1 MKTTIR
7 ERLHRGLWGIGAVLT
22 SALLIGASA
31 NAQSENTIQVN
42 VGESVTM
49 AVENVAKIAIA
60 DPTVADVVSLS
71 ESEISIIGKKVG
83 PTTLTI
89 VRTEGKPTQIFRVE
103 VGNDSAVA
111 TIRKVVGSRNI
122 NVRVIGDTIVL
133 DGKVTDELEY
143 QRAAAVAA
151 AYNKDKV
158 VNLLEIE
165 RPRQIKIRTRI
176 AEVSMDAVKHLG
188 LKWFGAGGEIRYSA
202 AFLSPGEIAGQSF
215 GSSYISGL
223 SQPQVNGGSAVQGP
237 SVDQSAVEV
246 ALQLLMTKGYAKLL
260 SEPTLVTYNGKEAS
274 FLVGQQWPIV
284 QQLPQSFTVEY
295 KDIGVR
301 MKIKPTA
308 DSQNQINTVIHAEV
322 SKVVGAVSGFQIPII
337 GIKQSDATLQV
348 KDGQT
353 IAIAGLLDNDINR
366 DTLRKFPWL
375 ADIPI
380 IGVLFRNKEH
390 DQSQREVLF
399 FVTPSVIKDLEAEV
413 AGAAKSPVMKE
424 WIGKESTDKVLEAP
438 DKKDDWGMHDFDH
451 MGIPQS
457 EPAAKPAGSSKP
469 AAASPQGSKEPA
481 TNYSPARPAGQ

>member
-1 MKTTIR
+1 MKTTTGQ
-7 ERLHRGLWGIGAVLT
+7 RLQRGLWGFGGAL
-22 SALLIGASA
+22 ALALFVSASA
-31 NAQSENTIQVN
+31 NAQSENAIQVN
-42 VGESVTM
+42 VGESITL
-49 AVENVAKIAIA
+49 AVESVGKIAIA
-60 DPTVADVVSLS
+60 DPTIADIVSLS
-71 ESEISIIGKKVG
+71 EKEISVIGKKVG
-83 PTTLTI
+83 ATTLTI
-89 VRTEGKPTQIFRVE
+89 VRTEGKSTQIFRVE
-103 VGNDSAVA
+103 VGNDSAVSV
-111 TIRKVVGSRNI
+111 IRKVVGSKNI

-133 DGKVTDELEY
+133 DGKVADELEY
-143 QRAAAVAA
+143 QRAAAIAM

-202 AFLSPGEIAGQSF
+202 AYLSPGEIAGRSF

-223 SQPQVNGGSAVQGP
+223 SQPQINGGSAVQAP
-237 SVDQSAVEV
+237 SVSQSAVEV

-308 DSQNQINTVIHAEV
+308 DSEGQINTVIHAEV

-337 GIKQSDATLQV
+337 GIKQSDTTLQV

-390 DQSQREVLF
+390 EAEQREVLF
-399 FVTPSVIKDLEAEV
+399 FVTPSVIKDVETDV
-413 AGAAKSPVMKE
+413 AGAAKTPVMKQ
-424 WIGKESTDKVLEAP
+424 WLGKESTVDVLEP
-438 DKKDDWGMHDFDH
+438 EDKKDDWGMHNLDH
-451 MGIPQS
+451 LGL
-457 EPAAKPAGSSKP
+457 
-469 AAASPQGSKEPA
+469 PQGGTNAVPDKGPTGAKAPVPA
-481 TNYSPARPAGQ
+481 TTNYSPARPAVQ